1 MKTIRFTDHAQERMQ
16 TRELTINKIESV
28 VRTPH
33 QIVPDEENLDRQ
45 IYQSKFTDLKGRQ
58 KLLRVVVEETSD
70 EIVVITTYAT
80 SQISRYWR
88 T

>member
-28 VRTPH
+28 VRTPR